1 MLVGAVTEPGET
13 TATVAVPTQEPAPP
27 PGKGPEFGNA
37 SPVGLVVVL
46 LLLIATVVL
55 IRSMSRRIRR
65 LPASFDEPGTD
76 AADRADG
83 LDDGPAGESGD
94 SSAAG
99 SGARAQLTRDPCRS
113 PLWLG
118 G

>member
-1 MLVGAVTEPGET
+1 MLVGAVTEPGGT
-13 TATVAVPTQEPAPP
+13 TAMVAVPAQEPAPP

-37 SPVGLVVVL
+37 SPIGLVVVL

-76 AADRADG
+76 G
-83 LDDGPAGESGD
+83 DDGPSGESGD
-94 SSAAG
+94 SSATG
-99 SGARAQLTRDPCRS
+99 SESSGRS
-113 PLWLG
+113 
-118 G
+118 

>member
-1 MLVGAVTEPGET
+1 MLVGAVTGPAGFS
-13 TATVAVPTQEPAPP
+13 ATVLVPAQDPAPP

-65 LPASFDEPGTD
+65 LPASFDSDEPD
-76 AADRADG
+76 AATSESAADG
-83 LDDGPAGESGD
+83 APDSG
-94 SSAAG
+94 AADG
-99 SGARAQLTRDPCRS
+99 SGAGSDRS
-113 PLWLG
+113 G

>member
-1 MLVGAVTEPGET
+1 MTTVLVGAVTEPSD
-13 TATVAVPTQEPAPP
+13 ASAVVLVPTQDPAPP

-65 LPASFDEPGTD
+65 LPESFDPPGEGGSGTTGEPTDGT
-76 AADRADG
+76 G
-83 LDDGPAGESGD
+83 
-94 SSAAG
+94 AG
-99 SGARAQLTRDPCRS
+99 SETSDRS
-113 PLWLG
+113 
-118 G
+118 

>member
-1 MLVGAVTEPGET
+1 VPARHRTTEGTTTVQVGAVTEPGQT
-13 TATVAVPTQEPAPP
+13 TAMVSVPAQDPAPP

-65 LPASFDEPGTD
+65 LPASFDRSGSDDGAGPDGGAGDPSGE
-76 AADRADG
+76 AADGSATGSDN
-83 LDDGPAGESGD
+83 SGR
-94 SSAAG
+94 G
-99 SGARAQLTRDPCRS
+99 
-113 PLWLG
+113 
-118 G
+118 

>member
-1 MLVGAVTEPGET
+1 VLVGAVAEPGVT
-13 TATVAVPTQEPAPP
+13 TATVSVPAQEPAPP

-65 LPASFDEPGTD
+65 LPASFDEPGP
-76 AADRADG
+76 DG
-83 LDDGPAGESGD
+83 ASGESPDGGSGESGD
-94 SSAAG
+94 STAAG
-99 SGARAQLTRDPCRS
+99 PGSTGRS
-113 PLWLG
+113 
-118 G
+118 

>member
-1 MLVGAVTEPGET
+1 MLVGAVTEPGQT
-13 TATVAVPTQEPAPP
+13 MATVSVPAQDPAPP

-46 LLLIATVVL
+46 LLLIATIVL

-65 LPASFDEPGTD
+65 LPASFDESGTEGTGSSGDD
-76 AADRADG
+76 AG
-83 LDDGPAGESGD
+83 PSDGPGD

-99 SGARAQLTRDPCRS
+99 SGSSGRS
-113 PLWLG
+113 
-118 G
+118 

>member
-13 TATVAVPTQEPAPP
+13 TAMVAVPAQEPAPP

-83 LDDGPAGESGD
+83 LDDGLDDGPAGESGD

-99 SGARAQLTRDPCRS
+99 SGSSGRS
-113 PLWLG
+113 
-118 G
+118 